1 MIAALLL
8 VASLVSAAEPARA
21 AASGR
26 TPAVVEPTAPTVTD
40 EARLFQQAGA
50 AYEKGRFAEALAG
63 YERLAAGGR
72 MSAALAYNLGNTEW
86 RLGRRGFAIR
96 WWELARRLDP
106 RDSDIRYNLALARS
120 ALQDEEPSAWEAL
133 DRVLTVNELAWL
145 VTVLVWLIAGLAG
158 VALWRD
164 VPWSRW
170 RRFVLAGLP
179 FLVVLAAWLA
189 LRAGDLARPWGV
201 VTAPAVEIRS
211 GPGDQFPVGYSAPE
225 GQRILLLSR
234 RPGWVEIG
242 VPSRSLKGWVVDSA
256 VTGL

>member
-8 VASLVSAAEPARA
+8 ASSLA
-21 AASGR
+21 AAPNP
-26 TPAVVEPTAPTVTD
+26 PASVEV
-40 EARLFQQAGA
+40 RRFQEAGA
-50 AYEKGRFAEALAG
+50 AYEKGRFADALAG
-63 YERLAAGGR
+63 YERIAAADR
-72 MSAALAYNLGNTEW
+72 MSGPLAYNLGNTHW

-120 ALQDEEPSAWEAL
+120 ALQDEEPGVWETL
-133 DRVLTVNELAWL
+133 DRVLTVNELAVL
-145 VTVLVWLIAGLAG
+145 VTCLVWLLAVFAGL
-158 VALWRD
+158 ALWRD
-164 VPWSRW
+164 VPWNRW
-170 RRFVLAGLP
+170 RRFIWTGLP
-179 FLVVLAAWLA
+179 LLVVLAVWLA
-189 LRAGDLARPWGV
+189 LRAADLARPWGV
-201 VTAPAVEIRS
+201 VTAPTVEIRS

-242 VPSRSLKGWVVDSA
+242 VPSRSLKGWVVDTA